1 MGNAPLILINGWPG
15 VGKQTVAEMLALLLG
30 EDKAHLVDDN
40 NFVGTVHLPHG
51 HPDFEKSKREDRDT
65 AFANF
70 VEDASSLGKITIF
83 TDCQADTIEGRSVAQ
98 EYEAT
103 AARSNRAL
111 IPIYLD
117 CQLEENL
124 RRVQTLERRTSL
136 KDKIRSPKEARSVRN
151 EGGRLFVFPD
161 HNGLTL
167 NITNMA
173 PGEAAISILG
183 FMNDEIARRDT
194 ELANAET
201 TPLEGQEPDW
211 LHLDAR

>member
-15 VGKQTVAEMLALLLG
+15 VGKQTVAEMLALLFG
-30 EDKAHLVDDN
+30 EDKAHLIGDN
-40 NFVGTVHLPHG
+40 SHVPHD
-51 HPDFEKSKREDRDT
+51 HPDYEKSKKETRD
-65 AFANF
+65 AALANV
-70 VEDASSLGKITIF
+70 VEDASSLGKIAIF
-83 TDCQADTIEGRSVAQ
+83 TDCQADTVDGRSVAQ
-98 EYEAT
+98 EYEAA

-111 IPIYLD
+111 IPIYLE

-136 KDKIRSPKEARSVRN
+136 RDKIGSPKEARSVRN
-151 EGGRLFVFPD
+151 EGGRLYVFPG

-167 NITNMA
+167 NITNLA
-173 PGEAAISILG
+173 PGEAAIEILG
-183 FMNDEIARRDT
+183 FMNDEIARRDS

-201 TPLEGQEPDW
+201 TPLEGREPDW